1 MTREIS
7 VAEIIDVF
15 PDFRV
20 ASVMAESLTNPRDRD
35 PELDALIAERE
46 AAAFAEWQDHELSQI
61 PGIAAWRAA
70 YRAFGIKQNRYRS
83 AIERLIKNVKAGT
96 PLARVNTLVDI
107 YNIVSVTHV
116 LPIAANDLGHVVFPV
131 TFRRARAGDEFVDM
145 SDLSEDGIVEP
156 EAPPPEEIVYAD
168 ALKLLCRRWNW
179 RQDARS
185 LITPATTRA
194 LITIQA
200 NGVGD
205 VEAAASDLAELI
217 ARFCGGRCR
226 TTVLDRDRPRADLA

>member
-1 MTREIS
+1 MTREIAITDV
-7 VAEIIDVF
+7 VAEF
-15 PDFRV
+15 PAFRLAAV
-20 ASVMAESLTNPRDRD
+20 LVGEIVNGRDRD
-35 PELDALIAERE
+35 EALDSLIAER
-46 AAAFAEWQDHELSQI
+46 AAAARAKWQDAELSQI

-83 AIERLIKNVKAGT
+83 SIERLIKNVKAGT

-116 LPIAANDLGHVVFPV
+116 LPIAANDLAHVVFPV
-131 TFRRARAGDEFVDM
+131 TFRRARPGDSFVDM
-145 SDLSEDGIVEP
+145 SDLSEDGAVEP
-156 EAPPPEEIVYAD
+156 EAPPLEEIVQAD

-185 LITPATTRA
+185 LISPATTRA
-194 LITIQA
+194 LIAIQS

-205 VEAAASDLAELI
+205 VEAAAADLVDLI
-217 ARFCGGRCR
+217 ARFCGGRCQ
-226 TTVLDRDRPRADLA
+226 VDLLDRDRPRAEFA